1 MVPLRVPLPYYTS
14 PQSPFLFKQHIK
26 PECTDLRAPP
36 GKFSRIRQFAKI
48 EQNLRYFDF
57 VNCQLSHA
65 QSDRITQK
73 VQFQFKLIE
82 MFGEKI
88 FP

>member
-1 MVPLRVPLPYYTS
+1 M
-14 PQSPFLFKQHIK
+14 
-26 PECTDLRAPP
+26 
-36 GKFSRIRQFAKI
+36 QFAKI

-57 VNCQLSHA
+57 ANCHLSHA

-82 MFGEKI
+82 MLGEKNI
-88 FP
+88 SINLSEFGNLRK

>member
-1 MVPLRVPLPYYTS
+1 M
-14 PQSPFLFKQHIK
+14 
-26 PECTDLRAPP
+26 
-36 GKFSRIRQFAKI
+36 QFAKI

-82 MFGEKI
+82 MLGEKNI
-88 FP
+88 SINLSEFGNLRK